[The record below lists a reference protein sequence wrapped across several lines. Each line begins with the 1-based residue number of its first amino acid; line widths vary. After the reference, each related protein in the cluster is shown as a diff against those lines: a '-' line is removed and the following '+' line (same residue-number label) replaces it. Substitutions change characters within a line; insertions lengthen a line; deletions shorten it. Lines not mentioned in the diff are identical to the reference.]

1 MKKQTLLILTLLLT
15 TTTAQAQTTNTPQTL
30 IINIYPDGS
39 TNIDYTIKTD
49 PTKPRTNITLFGDNY
64 QNLIVTDQ
72 NGLSLNW
79 KTIPDGIQTDT
90 LGAPTLTITYETH
103 SLTNKTANQWTIT
116 ITTPINTIYTLP
128 ENAILTGLEPTP
140 LSITT
145 NQDQATITQPNGTNR
160 ISYILGTTGTKER
173 AIVLINKAENTV
185 QEAKTKSFKVDGP
198 ETLVNEA
205 KNAYNDGD
213 YSRSEQFSTN
223 AITQTQEITQ
233 LAKQAQT
240 DIQSAENLL
249 TQASETI
256 DIQTLTLAQ
265 EQLDKANEAFNVGE
279 YETASGFAEEAYQ
292 TAATAPKTTGNNQ
305 TTLIGAIVLVGF
317 IIVWFTQKNTR
328 PVKPTELK
336 ERAEIDLSELFK
348 DNPHLRTDEK
358 AVLRYIHESSG
369 VFVSE
374 IRERFDMPKSSS
386 WRMINRLEEGGLIK
400 IEMVGRESYVDIKTK

>member
-15 TTTAQAQTTNTPQTL
+15 TTTAHAQTTYTPQTL

-79 KTIPDGIQTDT
+79 KTIPYGIQTDT
-90 LGAPTLTITYETH
+90 LGSHTITITYETY
-103 SLTNKTANQWTIT
+103 SLTNKNANQWTIT
-116 ITTPINTIYTLP
+116 LTTPINTIYNLP
-128 ENAILTGLEPTP
+128 ENAILTGLDPTP

-173 AIVLINKAENTV
+173 AIVLINKAENTI
-185 QEAKTKSFKVDGP
+185 QEAKTKGFKVDEP
-198 ETLVNEA
+198 ETQVNEA

-213 YSRSEQFSTN
+213 YSRSEQLSTN

-233 LAKQAQT
+233 LATQAQT
-240 DIQSAENLL
+240 AIESAETLL
-249 TQASETI
+249 SQASETI
-256 DIQTLTLAQ
+256 DTQTVTRVQ

-279 YETASGFAEEAYQ
+279 YETASVFAEDAFQ
-292 TAATAPKTTGNNQ
+292 LAASAPKTTGNNQ
-305 TTLIGAIVLVGF
+305 TITIGAF
-317 IIVWFTQKNTR
+317 ILAGIIIIWLAKKRTR
-328 PVKPTELK
+328 PAKPTELK
-336 ERAEIDLSELFK
+336 QRAEIDLDKLFK

-358 AVLRYIHESSG
+358 AVLRYIHESAG

-374 IRERFDMPKSSS
+374 IRERFDIPKSST

-400 IEMVGRESYVDIKTK
+400 TEMVGRESYVDIKTN